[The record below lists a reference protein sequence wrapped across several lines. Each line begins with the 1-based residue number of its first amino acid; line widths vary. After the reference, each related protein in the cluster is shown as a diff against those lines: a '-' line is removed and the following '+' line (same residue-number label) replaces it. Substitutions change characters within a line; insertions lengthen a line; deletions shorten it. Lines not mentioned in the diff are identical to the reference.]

1 MVVCVTVKED
11 STRPKKPRR
20 ASTVILIRE
29 EGGEPQVFLLKRS
42 GGSGFFPGNY
52 VFPGGA
58 LDPEDRNPELWK
70 AHVDM
75 EPKEV
80 SRRLGGGLSEEEV
93 FAFGVAAIR
102 ETFEEAGVLLANR
115 SEQTEGDLKR
125 VCEWR
130 TSTTGLHKD
139 WAQKLVVYDGWTLAF
154 TRLARWAHWITPE
167 LMGRRFDT
175 RFFLVFMPPGQECIP
190 DTRET
195 THGIWISPEKG
206 LAGNLEGEIP
216 LSPPTL
222 ITLHELLQYSDIHK
236 LKKEVQSRPWGE
248 ALLPR
253 LIPLPLGPIILEP
266 WDPMY
271 QDEEVRIDPDRLENS
286 ILPLGAAFSRVWY
299 HEGIWRP
306 IGC

>member
-1 MVVCVTVKED
+1 VIVCVTMKKD
-11 STRPKKPRR
+11 STRPKEPRR

-29 EGGEPQVFLLKRS
+29 EGGELQVFLLKRS

-52 VFPGGA
+52 VFPGGTV
-58 LDPEDRNPELWK
+58 DPGDGNPKLWK

-75 EPKEV
+75 DPKEV

-102 ETFEEAGVLLANR
+102 ETFEEAGVLLAYR
-115 SEQTEGDLKR
+115 SEQTKGDLER
-125 VCEWR
+125 VCER
-130 TSTTGLHKD
+130 RMSAGLDKD
-139 WAQKLVVYDGWTLAF
+139 WAQELVVSEGWTLAF
-154 TRLARWAHWITPE
+154 TRLVRWAHWITPE
-167 LMGRRFDT
+167 LMRHRFDT
-175 RFFLVFMPPGQECIP
+175 RFFLAFMPPGQECVP

-222 ITLHELLQYSDIHK
+222 ITLHELLQYADIHN
-236 LKKEVQSRPWGE
+236 LEKEVQSRPWGE

-253 LIPLPLGPIILEP
+253 LIPLPQGPIILEP

-271 QDEEVRIDPDRLENS
+271 HLEFEIDPNKLENS
-286 ILPLGAAFSRVWY
+286 VLPLEAPFSRVWY

-306 IGC
+306 IRC